1 MFYWCASLTK
11 APELPAATL
20 VENCYEYMFDMCSNL
35 NYVKALF
42 ITQPSSTYTNFWLT
56 GVCTEGTFVKS
67 KKASWRNS
75 DVRGVSGIPL
85 LWTVHVE

>member
-20 VENCYEYMFDMCSNL
+20 VENCYEYMFGMCINL